1 MERTALSVSSSAKRQ
16 SPWQRPT
23 GIGMVTQG
31 LANALH
37 PDRVMFLDPVAT
49 CHPNSL
55 AIPNTLSSD
64 FGRQGHLPDRCG
76 RNINC
81 PVSSTNRR
89 LFLPL
94 TLTGSPH
101 SAWGTLHR
109 AGPRPDSPAASPGWS
124 PFWPTT
130 WPTSLSRFIQPSGCS
145 ATWRPQPGRSTV
157 GCGFPAASW
166 L

>member
-64 FGRQGHLPDRCG
+64 FGRQGHLRRPLWTQHQLPG
-76 RNINC
+76 LFNKQA
-81 PVSSTNRR
+81 PLSSSHPYRK
-89 LFLPL
+89 P
-94 TLTGSPH
+94 
-101 SAWGTLHR
+101 
-109 AGPRPDSPAASPGWS
+109 
-124 PFWPTT
+124 PFCVGYAPSCWPTT
-130 WPTSLSRFIQPSGCS
+130 
-145 ATWRPQPGRSTV
+145 
-157 GCGFPAASW
+157 
-166 L
+166 